1 MEVYQSEV
9 SRLKLLLAA
18 KAGDEDLVNFLR
30 KEWSGDV
37 AELRKRLM
45 QVTFFTGSNVS
56 RNISFLGHPT
66 NVFLIS
72 RGSSLRIPCST
83 LIFPIT

>member
-1 MEVYQSEV
+1 MEVYQSEI

-30 KEWSGDV
+30 KERSGDV

-45 QVTFFTGSNVS
+45 QVSFFTGSDAS
-56 RNISFLGHPT
+56 LDISFLGHPT

-72 RGSSLRIPCST
+72 RGSSLRFPCST
-83 LIFPIT
+83 LISLIT